1 MPTSTRIDAFV
12 EDRAHEL
19 LIGSVIRRLAEDIDL
34 AIDLRFISAVGGHP
48 RVLNELSLF
57 RKAVE
62 NGGRRRPDLLVVAV
76 DGNCKGWTKAR
87 NELKASIGDGL
98 ASDIVIACPDPHVE
112 RWFMSDPESFVD
124 VVGYRPAVGKRKCQ
138 RDLYKRLLSDA
149 VRKGG
154 SPVLLGGIDYA
165 PDLIKAMD
173 LYRAGQNERSF
184 GSFVDHLRACFI
196 RRAQQID

>member
-1 MPTSTRIDAFV
+1 MPINTRIDAFV

-19 LIGSVIRRLAEDIDL
+19 LIGSVIRRIAEDVGL
-34 AIDLRFISAVGGHP
+34 AIELRFISAVGGHP

-62 NGGRRRPDLLVVAV
+62 NGGRRRPDVLVVAI

-87 NELKASIGDGL
+87 SDLSASIGDGL

-112 RWFMSDPESFVD
+112 RWFMSDPESFVS
-124 VVGYRPAVGKRKCQ
+124 VVGYRPTIGKRKCQ

-149 VRKGG
+149 VLKGG
-154 SPVLLGGIDYA
+154 SPVLLGGIDFA
-165 PDLIKAMD
+165 PDLVKVMD
-173 LYRAGQNERSF
+173 LYRAGQNDRSF
-184 GSFVDHLRACFI
+184 GHFVDQLRACFI
-196 RRAQQID
+196 RRAERIA